1 MKKLLLYVCVVILVL
16 CLVGCG
22 SSNKNYSGHASEIWY
37 SCDTSSAVSMS
48 ARQIQVTDADFE
60 YINSNT
66 IKITDSNGNV
76 IIIDSSKL
84 EIIKVD
90 SSK

>member
-1 MKKLLLYVCVVILVL
+1 MRKFLLVIFVASLVL
-16 CLVGCG
+16 CLVGCS

-37 SCDTSSAVSMS
+37 TCDDSYSISSTQ
-48 ARQIQVTDADFE
+48 RKITDADFE
-60 YINSNT
+60 YINGNT
-66 IKITDSNGNV
+66 IKITDSEGNV

-90 SSK
+90 PSK

>member
-1 MKKLLLYVCVVILVL
+1 MKKLLLTFCVASLLL
-16 CLVGCG
+16 CLIGCS
-22 SSNKNYSGHASEIWY
+22 SSNENYSGHASEIWY
-37 SCDTSSAVSMS
+37 TCDDSYSISATQ
-48 ARQIQVTDADFE
+48 RKVTDADFE

-66 IKITDSNGNV
+66 IKITDSEGNV

>member
-1 MKKLLLYVCVVILVL
+1 MRKILLVIVGASLVL
-16 CLVGCG
+16 CLVGCS

-37 SCDTSSAVSMS
+37 TCDDSYSISST
-48 ARQIQVTDADFE
+48 QKKITDADFE

-66 IKITDSNGNV
+66 IKITDSEGNV